1 MRRTLIAGLL
11 AVGAL
16 TACEGAA
23 NPSDAPSDDA
33 AASAERESAQGG
45 ADVIHDSA
53 DPGNQAQLNV
63 VVNHRERIVLPP
75 TAQVYVVLED
85 QALMDVPAVKINEA
99 RATVTQGPPYAVSV
113 LYDPEALTG
122 RGVYGVRAHIEN
134 DGKLMFNSTTFNPA
148 FGKDGRTDSPVNDP
162 VEIVV
167 ERTKG
172 SVKVTKGPYL
182 LGTTWM
188 LQGVDTIISGFAGCN
203 RFNGRYSLGNDEVSF
218 SQMTMTTNVCDD
230 ETELETQY
238 TKALANTAR
247 YRIEEGKLLLYSS
260 DGRELARFEARN
272 VAR

>member
-1 MRRTLIAGLL
+1 M
-11 AVGAL
+11 
-16 TACEGAA
+16 
-23 NPSDAPSDDA
+23 
-33 AASAERESAQGG
+33 
-45 ADVIHDSA
+45 IHDSA

-63 VVNHRERIVLPP
+63 LVNHRERIVLPP

-134 DGKLMFNSTTFNPA
+134 DGKLMFSSTTFNPA

-162 VEIVV
+162 VNVVV
-167 ERTKG
+167 ERMKG
-172 SVKVTKGPYL
+172 SAKVTKGPYL
-182 LGTTWM
+182 LGTTWTLLELAGKPAGTGAGNRAPNLM
-188 LQGVDTIISGFAGCN
+188 LQGVDAIVSGFAGCN
-203 RFNGRYSLGNDEVSF
+203 RFNGRYSLRNDDVSF
-218 SQMTMTTNVCDD
+218 SQMTMTTTVCDD
-230 ETELETQY
+230 ETELEKQY

-247 YRIEEGKLLLYSS
+247 YRIQEGKLLLYSS